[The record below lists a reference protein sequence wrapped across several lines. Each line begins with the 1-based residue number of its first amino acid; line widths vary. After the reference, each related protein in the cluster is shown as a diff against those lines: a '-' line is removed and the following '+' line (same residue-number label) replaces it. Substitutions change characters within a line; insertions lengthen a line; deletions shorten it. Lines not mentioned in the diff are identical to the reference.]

1 MKLEKKS
8 KELSKYKYEIE
19 YLSALLPVKMSQSQ
33 ILNLLNNNNNR
44 KYNQMFHVLDYNKT
58 LLE

>member
-44 KYNQMFHVLDYNKT
+44 KYNQMFHVLDYKKT

>member
-19 YLSALLPVKMSQSQ
+19 YLSALLPVKMS
-33 ILNLLNNNNNR
+33 
-44 KYNQMFHVLDYNKT
+44 
-58 LLE
+58 